1 MMQHLMV
8 HCAISTLLSCKKILT
23 RNANLDSIA
32 DMKRLTTM
40 LLLALCFF
48 GAALCFA
55 GDSLMGTWKLNEMK
69 SKFAKGATKNNTVV
83 YEAAGDSVKVTTDG
97 SDKDGKST
105 HSEWTGNFDTKDYPV
120 TGDSNS
126 DAMSYKTVD
135 DRHFDF
141 EVKNGGKVTTIG
153 HIMVSADGKTRT
165 VRTEAT
171 DSAGKKIS
179 TTAVYDKQ

>member
-1 MMQHLMV
+1 MKTR
-8 HCAISTLLSCKKILT
+8 AIGITLAVCF
-23 RNANLDSIA
+23 
-32 DMKRLTTM
+32 
-40 LLLALCFF
+40 LAVATAFSQD
-48 GAALCFA
+48 AM
-55 GDSLMGTWKLNEMK
+55 MGTWKLNEMK

-97 SDKDGKST
+97 SDKDGKLT
-105 HSEWTGNFDTKDYPV
+105 HSDWTGKFDAKDYPV

-126 DAMSYKTVD
+126 DARSYKKLD

-179 TTAVYDKQ
+179 STAVYDKQ